1 MRPAVSRV
9 RRGACFDWSDDQLQP
24 LCSSTPH
31 TPLSLPHHTS
41 QYTYTLHS
49 NLTVSSPPTSH
60 LTIYLHLTP
69 YTLHPTLTVRSP
81 SHTTPNNLKTLYTLL
96 LTPKTLKHTPSTL
109 HLTPDRQLSLPQQ
122 TPRHDMMNMIKIMPA
137 AELRNIN

>member
-1 MRPAVSRV
+1 MSRV

-24 LCSSTPH
+24 LCCSTPH

-41 QYTYTLHS
+41 QDTYT
-49 NLTVSSPPTSH
+49 
-60 LTIYLHLTP
+60 LHLTP